1 MGTSLPVVVVAVETA
16 ALVLLVVQGA
26 LLLALLLVLGRFLV
40 TGKRRFGTPNA
51 WARKYSQTVQVDV
64 PYEEAHALVHSGL
77 AEVLGTMTSESRRRG
92 EFGAWSGIDRGGAVR
107 NRLEFRVEGAG
118 VHSTQI
124 TVTSTGA
131 TGQWLNRMDPAT
143 IEERRRQV
151 DRLADWLDRQ

>member
-1 MGTSLPVVVVAVETA
+1 MADRAGTRADQGVGGTALQPVTA
-16 ALVLLVVQGA
+16 GHACSSS
-26 LLLALLLVLGRFLV
+26 GR
-40 TGKRRFGTPNA
+40 
-51 WARKYSQTVQVDV
+51 
-64 PYEEAHALVHSGL
+64 
-77 AEVLGTMTSESRRRG
+77 SRV
-92 EFGAWSGIDRGGAVR
+92 GGVR